1 MTMVSRLASA
11 TLTVFC
17 IGHGAL
23 AAAAQAGTDSST
35 QPSKQL
41 QRQLNRAIAEMALP
55 EPVPYEQYKVRL
67 GKSIRDL
74 AEEVEGGV
82 TNVLGAPEPA
92 FAYCLPNRYGV
103 VSTALC
109 LNGRFLVAA
118 AANNPFDAAGAFPAY
133 GVHLTSAAGYL
144 FFLDPTN
151 PEVVIKEINGCF
163 VANPSSHWIFAAGLT
178 NFEVAI
184 IVEDLYTGIQRSY
197 HNNAGA
203 TFSTIIDQGTP
214 FPCP

>member
-1 MTMVSRLASA
+1 MTMVSRLAGA
-11 TLTVFC
+11 TLVAVC
-17 IGHGAL
+17 MGHGEF
-23 AAAAQAGTDSST
+23 AAAAQAGSDSST

-41 QRQLNRAIAEMALP
+41 LRQLNRAISEMALP
-55 EPVPYEQYKVRL
+55 EPVPYEQYKLRL

-74 AEEVEGGV
+74 AEEVEGSV
-82 TNVLGAPEPA
+82 TDVLGAPEPA
-92 FAYCLPNRYGV
+92 LAYCLPNRYGV

-184 IVEDLYTGIQRSY
+184 IVEDLYTGIQRTY
-197 HNNAGA
+197 HTNAGA